1 MGVVVSFPT
10 KGRAVGRRRA
20 WILAAAGAGAAFLT
34 AIGVVLAGQDLLRG
48 AQADPP
54 LEAGGRLSRPVA
66 ASPDQAAVSWRGA
79 SRAIQLAHSAGRSE
93 AVVATGADA
102 P

>member
-20 WILAAAGAGAAFLT
+20 WTLAAAGAGAVFLS
-34 AIGVVLAGQDLLRG
+34 AVGVVLASQDLLRDAG
-48 AQADPP
+48 SDPP
-54 LEAGGRLSRPVA
+54 LEAGGRLSKPVA
-66 ASPDQAAVSWRGA
+66 GTPDQAAVSWRGA